1 MNISS
6 HLSIFSI
13 TIDLCA
19 VFFVDSQ
26 NAGAHRPTAEG
37 LDQITRDG
45 LSDKGNS
52 IKLDA
57 VGNIYT
63 TGRFSGTL
71 DIGNRSE
78 KLGSSRTGLN
88 DTIVYKIDASA
99 NLVWAVKVRKP
110 TTDWR
115 YSIAVDTLGNV
126 YTTGYF
132 TSTVNIESGASA
144 LNIDAKGKDMFISK
158 VDATGNFLWA
168 VVMEGPY
175 IGRSNPIS
183 LEDSGVSDQNN
194 GNTLTA

>member
-6 HLSIFSI
+6 QLSIFTI

-19 VFFVDSQ
+19 VFFVDGQ
-26 NAGAHRPTAEG
+26 TAGTKHATVQD
-37 LDQITRDG
+37 LNKIKRDG
-45 LSDKGNS
+45 LSDKENA

-57 VGNIYT
+57 IGNIYT

-71 DIGNRSE
+71 DIGNPTERLDSTQ
-78 KLGSSRTGLN
+78 SVIN

-99 NLVWAVKVRKP
+99 NLVWSVKIRKP

-132 TSTVNIESGASA
+132 AATVNIETGASA

-158 VDATGNFLWA
+158 VDAAGDFLWA

-183 LEDSGVSDQNN
+183 LEESGANSQSNWN
-194 GNTLTA
+194 KLNT